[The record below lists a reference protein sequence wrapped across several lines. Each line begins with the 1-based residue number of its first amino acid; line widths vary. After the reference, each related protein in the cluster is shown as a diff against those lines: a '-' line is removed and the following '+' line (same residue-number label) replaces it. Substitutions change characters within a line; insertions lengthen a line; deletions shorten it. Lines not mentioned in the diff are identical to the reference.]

1 MYSTDGSNYDPTTN
15 PVDVYYQYSAEAL
28 QQQTVEILPVA
39 GSANITTING
49 GGGGSVTGP
58 TITLSGGTTGLTFIG
73 AGTSITM
80 SGTLAVANGG
90 TGATTPSGART
101 NLGINALAVPLSNL
115 SAAVAPT
122 VNDDSGDGYA
132 IGSVWID
139 TVLDNIYMATDVTVG
154 SALWRLLN

>member
-80 SGTLAVANGG
+80 SGTLAIANGG
-90 TGATTPSGART
+90 TGATTAALART
-101 NLGINALAVPLSNL
+101 SLSVPRIHTAL
-115 SAAVAPT
+115 VAPA
-122 VNDDSGDGYA
+122 VGDDGAAGYPV
-132 IGSVWID
+132 GSLWVD
-139 TVLDNIYMATDVTVG
+139 TVLADGYISVDATAGAAVWKKVTP
-154 SALWRLLN
+154 